1 MEEKIKNLKNEN
13 VKKVEEVELQPSW
26 SKLKSFHEKAY
37 VGTKENGDKYLKSFG
52 FLVCEIIKGK
62 VKIHNEVDKWGSKS
76 TIRHINNFL
85 YENGLNTGNVKE
97 LTELYITK
105 TKKIEKVEN
114 AKETKTDEKTQNEKL
129 VTIEKLKIEKTED
142 TKPVDK
148 KENKL
153 KENVKVEKTKNQKTK
168 NSKIENVENDV
179 KVGA

>member
-26 SKLKSFHEKAY
+26 SKLKSFHGKAT

-52 FLVCEIIKGK
+52 FLICEIIKGE
-62 VKIHNEVDKWGSKS
+62 VKIHNEVDKWDSKS

-85 YENGLNTGNVKE
+85 YENNFETGNTKE

-105 TKKIEKVEN
+105 TKKVEKQEEK
-114 AKETKTDEKTQNEKL
+114 KETE
-129 VTIEKLKIEKTED
+129 
-142 TKPVDK
+142 KPVDTVENTKEEKHIK
-148 KENKL
+148 KSKIKKDN
-153 KENVKVEKTKNQKTK
+153 NSKTENQK
-168 NSKIENVENDV
+168 SLV